1 MTELHREE
9 LDWLRDN
16 EHTLQH
22 LAQLQYRN
30 AELFNAKLSKLSEQI
45 EGLRQE
51 VMIINQRIALDKARL
66 NGGRT

>member
-1 MTELHREE
+1 MTDLYKEE

-30 AELFNAKLSKLSEQI
+30 AELFNSKLSKLSEQI
-45 EGLRQE
+45 EGLRHE
-51 VMIINQRIALDKARL
+51 VMIIDQRIALVKARL
-66 NGGRT
+66 NGG